1 MTSHLPPLRSGC
13 PDLGVSLL
21 QHGERLFEEMPSGS
35 GGHDESQ
42 DGDRMSLL
50 AVSGN
55 GLHRKR
61 SATEGIAL
69 DSGVREETI
78 DRNFLHCE
86 RLIEGRVFFVGH
98 RTLPY
103 RLRVTN
109 LTRNFI
115 DAPAVYFSTF
125 VSPVREYSALAGTER
140 SQTTS
145 HYRIGT
151 SPHGGEA

>member
-21 QHGERLFEEMPSGS
+21 QHGKRLFEEMPSS
-35 GGHDESQ
+35 SCGHDQ
-42 DGDRMSLL
+42 AKDCDWVSLL

-69 DSGVREETI
+69 DSGVGEKTI

-86 RLIEGRVFFVGH
+86 RLIEGRVFFFGH
-98 RTLPY
+98 RTLPC
-103 RLRVTN
+103 RLHVTK

-115 DAPAVYFSTF
+115 DTPAVYFSTF
-125 VSPVREYSALAGTER
+125 VSPVREYSAFAGTAN
-140 SQTTS
+140 QTA
-145 HYRIGT
+145 
-151 SPHGGEA
+151 GELPCC